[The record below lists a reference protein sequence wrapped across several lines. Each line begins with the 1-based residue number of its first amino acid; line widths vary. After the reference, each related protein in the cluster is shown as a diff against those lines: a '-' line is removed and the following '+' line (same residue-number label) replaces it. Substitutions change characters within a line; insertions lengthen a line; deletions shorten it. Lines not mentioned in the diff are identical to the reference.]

1 LEENGWEGQK
11 MEAYEFYWLDP
22 KGGYQ
27 IIGILPERRKNSARV
42 TQESIM
48 RWGKNIFGK
57 GFDTKDIFFIQV
69 TIDEKTIRIFRPVPF
84 TITQKDV

>member
-1 LEENGWEGQK
+1 

-27 IIGILPERRKNSARV
+27 IIGVLPERRKNSSRV

-48 RWGKNIFGK
+48 RRGKNIFGNDF
-57 GFDTKDIFFIQV
+57 GTKDIFFIQV
-69 TIDEKTIRIFRPVPF
+69 TIDEKTVRIFRPVPL
-84 TITQKDV
+84 TITQKDI